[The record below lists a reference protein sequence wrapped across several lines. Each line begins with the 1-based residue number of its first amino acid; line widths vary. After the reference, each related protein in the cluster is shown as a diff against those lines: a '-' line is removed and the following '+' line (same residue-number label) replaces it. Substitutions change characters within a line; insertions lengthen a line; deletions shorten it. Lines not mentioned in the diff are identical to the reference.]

1 MKNAS
6 LRLWNKWPRY
16 REALTLLCRK
26 KKSDYDMNLH
36 ILVITKLHYAHIFY

>member
-1 MKNAS
+1 MAKVQGS
-6 LRLWNKWPRY
+6 SYSFMPQ
-16 REALTLLCRK
+16 